1 MKRGENKEIHKKR
14 RWKEAKTKKYI
25 RKAKRRENKEIH
37 KTMDGVLDEKKRKQ
51 RNT

>member
-1 MKRGENKEIHKKR
+1 MKRRENKEIHKRR

-25 RKAKRRENKEIH
+25 RKVKRRESKEIH
-37 KTMDGVLDEKKRKQ
+37 KTMDGVLDGKKRNQ